1 MSRAARGGIRG
12 TPARSSPTTTATIAS
27 STMRCRTLRSP
38 SRPRHRPEKNERG
51 VMSLPLPGQARSPP
65 PAPASELF
73 LDPRGLARQIAQI
86 VELGAA
92 HAAAALDG
100 DLADRR
106 AVGLEHAL
114 DALAVRNLAHRE
126 RGVESAVAAR
136 DHDALVSLDTLT
148 VALYHLDLHHHGV
161 AGLEVRNLAGHALL
175 LDFLDYP
182 AHINHLDLGFQPR
195 VRPEASASLLAP
207 VWSSSSARRA
217 SGASCAFASRSGRRS
232 TVRATACA
240 SRQRRMSAW
249 SPDSSTGGTPR
260 PSNTSGRV

>member
-1 MSRAARGGIRG
+1 MSSAARAGIRG
-12 TPARSSPTTTATIAS
+12 TPARSTPTTPATIAS
-27 STMRCRTLRSP
+27 STRRCRTLRRP

-51 VMSLPLPGQARSPP
+51 VISIPLD
-65 PAPASELF
+65 LF
-73 LDPRGLARQIAQI
+73 LDPRSLAGQIAQI

-106 AVGLEHAL
+106 AVGLEDAL
-114 DALAVRNLAHRE
+114 DALAVRDLAHRE

-195 VRPEASASLLAP
+195 VRPPKRQHHYWRRFGTHSVRAAP
-207 VWSSSSARRA
+207 RARAARSPARRA
-217 SGASCAFASRSGRRS
+217 GVLLRG
-232 TVRATACA
+232 
-240 SRQRRMSAW
+240 
-249 SPDSSTGGTPR
+249 PP
-260 PSNTSGRV
+260 